1 MGRPV
6 KKRRFGNTA
15 NAGQQMQV
23 SAWLPGDTQARTSY
37 VKSQLG
43 SRRYK
48 VVNSFGTGF
57 VKLVNTAPTGP
68 GTATIAVTPVL
79 GGPTEYA
86 RTIYDR
92 TVHTFAG
99 NKYVW
104 GFTGDTIPTAILPKA
119 TIASA

>member
-15 NAGQQMQV
+15 NAGQQMQC
-23 SAWLPGDTQARTSY
+23 SAWIPGDTQARVSY
-37 VKSQLG
+37 IVSQHG
-43 SRRYK
+43 SRRFK
-48 VVNSFGTGF
+48 VTNTFGTGF
-57 VKLVNTAPTGP
+57 VRLVDTTASAAGL
-68 GTATIAVTPVL
+68 ATIAVTPVL

-86 RTIYDR
+86 RTIFDK
-92 TVHTFAG
+92 TVHTYEG

-104 GFTGDTIPTAILPKA
+104 GFAGDVLATSILPQA